1 MRCVRVRLLRLPT
14 FLCANFCLGEL
25 CYCEAVEVV
34 YVEMCRALFLWGKVS
49 NLIKRKEFYAFKTI
63 SRDCC

>member
-25 CYCEAVEVV
+25 CYCEVT
-34 YVEMCRALFLWGKVS
+34 
-49 NLIKRKEFYAFKTI
+49 NLIKRKEALCF
-63 SRDCC
+63 